1 MKRTSAKNN
10 IEKLQ
15 SSRESRLFPVA
26 TLMMACF
33 MSLPCALPCHGGDAL
48 PVAAAPPPA
57 RLKSVEAS
65 VADGGA
71 VEGASPDV
79 SIDSNALAQW
89 KSNIYVTWT
98 TDYVYR
104 GISLTGSDP
113 TWQGGADIAHRSG
126 AFAGLWTS
134 ALDFAPPIG
143 PNTEHNAFI
152 GFGHDFGMAWRGSV
166 RFTRFDF
173 RSVYT
178 GEGSPFRDN
187 AFNQWQ
193 VDVQYNRATTL
204 RVYQTDNT
212 YGMRF
217 YSTTVELQHV
227 VPIGDRW
234 LLNGLFGRWSD
245 LETLGIDHYNYVE
258 FGGSWS
264 VPRFNVTVQY
274 HHADSRG
281 RKAYGNDPAQ
291 PGWLA
296 SMTYRIF

>member
-1 MKRTSAKNN
+1 MKPHPAKNN

-15 SSRESRLFPVA
+15 SSRESRHSRVA
-26 TLMMACF
+26 ALMIAAVI
-33 MSLPCALPCHGGDAL
+33 SLPCALPCHGAGAVPVSSADRAL
-48 PVAAAPPPA
+48 VKGAATDG
-57 RLKSVEAS
+57 SS
-65 VADGGA
+65 ADG
-71 VEGASPDV
+71 ASAGVD
-79 SIDSNALAQW
+79 IDSNDLPQW
-89 KSNIYVTWT
+89 KASAYVTWT

-104 GISLTGSDP
+104 GISLTGNDP

-126 AFAGLWTS
+126 IFAGLWTS

-143 PNTEHNAFI
+143 PNTEHNAFV
-152 GFGHDFGMAWRGSV
+152 GYSHDFGMAWNASV
-166 RFTRFDF
+166 RYTRFDF

-193 VDVQYNRATTL
+193 VDVRYNRATTL

-217 YSTTVELQHV
+217 FSTTVELQHV
-227 VPIGDRW
+227 VPIADNW
-234 LLNGLFGRWSD
+234 LLSGLFGRWDD
-245 LETLGIDHYNYVE
+245 LETLGIDHYNYLE
-258 FGGSWS
+258 FAGSWS
-264 VPRFNVTVQY
+264 VPRVNVTVQY

-281 RKAYGNDPAQ
+281 RKAYGKDPAQ

-296 SMTYRIF
+296 SVTYRLF